1 EPEPEPEPEPMG
13 TFPDIEWALDA
24 DQTTS
29 NLGGTALDLTEDQ
42 VRDAITG
49 IADSPDTDTYLTS
62 TLALLVTGDD
72 DIFTAADCEGLTCSA
87 GPGGI
92 QQIGI
97 DDHNLVGNEYQAV
110 MTYGGISFAQ
120 SRRTGEQLPIIGNSE
135 TTEVLTYG
143 GWLEHHYFGVQATFD
158 GNTEDPSQVA
168 VFSFTF
174 GNASGSNPDS
184 GSGEWNGVA
193 IGVNL
198 LERFEDRSLL
208 TADVTVSIADFLNPT
223 VDVLFDSI
231 RDLRT
236 GDPLV
241 VSGLTIESVDW
252 TGLDLTDGSFAEE
265 LGDVEDPLN
274 ISQPRKRI
282 DGRFYGPGHEEVG
295 GIFEYAS
302 VVGSFGAK
310 RDAE

>member
-1 EPEPEPEPEPMG
+1 MG
-13 TFPDIEWALDA
+13 TFTDIEWALDA
-24 DQTTS
+24 SQTINS
-29 NLGGTALDLTEDQ
+29 IGGTALDLTEDQ

-49 IADSPDTDTYLTS
+49 IANHSDTDTYLTS

-72 DIFTAADCEGLTCSA
+72 DIFTESECEGLECTA
-87 GPGGI
+87 VI
-92 QQIGI
+92 QTIGI
-97 DDHNLVGNEYQAV
+97 ADHDLEGNEYQAV
-110 MTYGGISFAQ
+110 MTYEGISFAQ
-120 SRRTGEQLPIIGNSE
+120 SRRVGGEIPIIGDSE

-143 GWLEHHYFGVQATFD
+143 GWLDHHYFGVQATFD

-168 VFSFTF
+168 IFSFTL
-174 GNASGSNPDS
+174 GNASGSDPDDS
-184 GSGEWNGVA
+184 GSGTWNGVA

-208 TADVTVSIADFLNPT
+208 TADVTISIADFLDPT

-231 RDLRT
+231 KDLRT
-236 GDPLV
+236 GDPLT

-252 TGLDLTDGSFAEE
+252 AGLDLTDGSFGEE

-274 ISQPRKRI
+274 LSQPRKRI
-282 DGRFYGPGHEEVG
+282 EGRFYGPGHEEVG

-302 VVGSFGAK
+302 VVGSFGAE
-310 RDAE
+310 RDDQ

>member
-1 EPEPEPEPEPMG
+1 MG

-24 DQTTS
+24 NQTLT
-29 NLGGTALDLTEDQ
+29 NIGGTALDLTEDQ

-49 IADSPDTDTYLTS
+49 IANHSDTNTYLTS

-97 DDHNLVGNEYQAV
+97 DDHNLDGNEYQAV

-120 SRRTGEQLPIIGNSE
+120 SRRLGGEIPIVGTSE

-143 GWLEHHYFGVQATFD
+143 GWLDHHYFGVQATFD
-158 GNTEDPSQVA
+158 GNTEDPAQVA

-174 GNASGSNPDS
+174 GDASGSNPDS

-241 VSGLTIESVDW
+241 VRGLTIDSVDW
-252 TGLDLTDGSFAEE
+252 SGLDLTDGSFAEE
-265 LGDVEDPLN
+265 LGDVDDPLN
-274 ISQPRKRI
+274 LSQPRQRI
-282 DGRFYGPGHEEVG
+282 EGHFYGSGHEEVG

-310 RDAE
+310 RDDQ

>member
-1 EPEPEPEPEPMG
+1 MG
-13 TFPDIEWALDA
+13 TFPDIEWALDTT
-24 DQTTS
+24 QTTS
-29 NLGGTALDLTEDQ
+29 AIGGTALDLTENQ

-49 IADSPDTDTYLTS
+49 IANHSDTDTYLTS

-72 DIFTAADCEGLTCSA
+72 DIFTESECEGLECTA
-87 GPGGI
+87 VI
-92 QQIGI
+92 QTIGI
-97 DDHNLVGNEYQAV
+97 ADHDLEGNEYQAV
-110 MTYGGISFAQ
+110 MTYEGISFAQ
-120 SRRTGEQLPIIGNSE
+120 SRRVGGEIPIIGDSE

-143 GWLEHHYFGVQATFD
+143 GWLDHHYFGVQATFD

-168 VFSFTF
+168 IFSFTF
-174 GNASGSNPDS
+174 GNASGSNPES

-208 TADVTVSIADFLNPT
+208 TADVTVSIADFLDPT

-236 GDPLV
+236 GDALT
-241 VSGLTIESVDW
+241 VSGITVETVDW
-252 TGLDLTDGSFAEE
+252 AGLDLIDGSFSEE
-265 LGDVEDPLN
+265 LGEVNDPLN
-274 ISQPRKRI
+274 PSQLRKRI
-282 DGRFYGPGHEEVG
+282 EGRFYGPGHEEVG

-302 VVGSFGAK
+302 VVGSFGAE
-310 RDAE
+310 RDDQ

>member
-1 EPEPEPEPEPMG
+1 MG
-13 TFPDIEWALDA
+13 TFTDIEWALDA
-24 DQTTS
+24 SQTINS
-29 NLGGTALDLTEDQ
+29 IGGTALDLTEDQ

-49 IADSPDTDTYLTS
+49 IANHSDTDTYLTS

-72 DIFTAADCEGLTCSA
+72 DIFTESECEGLECTA
-87 GPGGI
+87 VI
-92 QQIGI
+92 QTIGI
-97 DDHNLVGNEYQAV
+97 ADHDLEGNEYQAV
-110 MTYGGISFAQ
+110 MTYEGISFAQ
-120 SRRTGEQLPIIGNSE
+120 SRRVGGEIPIIGDSE

-168 VFSFTF
+168 IFSFTL
-174 GNASGSNPDS
+174 GNASGSDPDDS
-184 GSGEWNGVA
+184 GSGTWNGVA

-208 TADVTVSIADFLNPT
+208 TADVTISIADFLDPT

-231 RDLRT
+231 KDLRT
-236 GDPLV
+236 GDPLT

-252 TGLDLTDGSFAEE
+252 AGLDLTDGSFGEE

-274 ISQPRKRI
+274 LSQPRKRI
-282 DGRFYGPGHEEVG
+282 EGRFYGPGHEEVG

-302 VVGSFGAK
+302 VVGSFGAE
-310 RDAE
+310 RDDQ

>member
-1 EPEPEPEPEPMG
+1 M
-13 TFPDIEWALDA
+13 
-24 DQTTS
+24 
-29 NLGGTALDLTEDQ
+29 
-42 VRDAITG
+42 
-49 IADSPDTDTYLTS
+49 
-62 TLALLVTGDD
+62 
-72 DIFTAADCEGLTCSA
+72 TCSA

-120 SRRTGEQLPIIGNSE
+120 SRRTGDQLPIIGNSE

-143 GWLEHHYFGVQATFD
+143 GWLDHHYFGVQATFD

>member
-1 EPEPEPEPEPMG
+1 MPEPMG

-24 DQTTS
+24 AQTTT
-29 NLGGTALDLTEDQ
+29 NIGGTALDLTEDG
-42 VRDAITG
+42 VRNAITG
-49 IADSPDTDTYLTS
+49 IADSSDTDTYLTS

-72 DIFTAADCEGLTCSA
+72 DIFTDAECEGLVCELPI
-87 GPGGI
+87 GPD
-92 QQIGI
+92 IGI
-97 DDHNLVGNEYQAV
+97 ADHSLADNEYQAV

-120 SRRTGEQLPIIGNSE
+120 SRRPGEPLPFIGENDA
-135 TTEVLTYG
+135 TEVLTYG

-174 GNASGSNPDS
+174 GNASSTDPDDS
-184 GSGEWNGVA
+184 GSGTWNGVA

-198 LERFEDRSLL
+198 LERFENRSLL
-208 TADVTVSIADFLNPT
+208 TADVTVSIEDFLSPT

-241 VSGLTIESVDW
+241 VSGLTISSVNWD
-252 TGLDLTDGSFAEE
+252 DLPLNDGSFAEE
-265 LGDVEDPLN
+265 MGDVEDAVNPAD
-274 ISQPRKRI
+274 PRKRI
-282 DGRFYGPGHEEVG
+282 EGHFYGPGHEEVG

-310 RDAE
+310 RDDQ

>member
-1 EPEPEPEPEPMG
+1 MG
-13 TFPDIEWALDA
+13 RFPDIEWALDA
-24 DQTTS
+24 NQTTT
-29 NLGGTALDLTEDQ
+29 NIGGTALDLTEDQ
-42 VRDAITG
+42 VRDALTG
-49 IADSPDTDTYLTS
+49 LANSAGTDTYLTS

-72 DIFTAADCEGLTCSA
+72 DIFTASDCEGLTCSA

-92 QQIGI
+92 QQLGI
-97 DDHNLVGNEYQAV
+97 ADHDLEGNEYQAV

-120 SRRTGEQLPIIGNSE
+120 SRRLGNEIPIIGNSDS
-135 TTEVLTYG
+135 TEVLTYG
-143 GWLEHHYFGVQATFD
+143 GWLDHHYFGVQATFD

-174 GNASGSNPDS
+174 GDASGSNPDS
-184 GSGEWNGVA
+184 GSGAWNGVA

-208 TADVTVSIADFLNPT
+208 TADVTISIADFMNPM

-241 VSGLTIESVDW
+241 VSGLTVESVDW
-252 TGLDLTDGSFAEE
+252 AGLDLTDGSFAQE
-265 LGDVEDPLN
+265 LGDVDDPLN
-274 ISQPRKRI
+274 LSEPRKRI
-282 DGRFYGPGHEEVG
+282 AGHFYGPGHEEVG

-310 RDAE
+310 RDDQ

>member
-1 EPEPEPEPEPMG
+1 MG
-13 TFPDIEWALDA
+13 TFPDIEWALDTT
-24 DQTTS
+24 QTTS
-29 NLGGTALDLTEDQ
+29 AIGGTALDLTENQ

-49 IADSPDTDTYLTS
+49 IANHSDTDTYLTS

-72 DIFTAADCEGLTCSA
+72 DIFTESECEGLECTA
-87 GPGGI
+87 VI
-92 QQIGI
+92 QTIGI
-97 DDHNLVGNEYQAV
+97 ADHDLEGNEYQAV
-110 MTYGGISFAQ
+110 MTYEGISFAQ
-120 SRRTGEQLPIIGNSE
+120 SRRVGGEIPIIGDSE

-143 GWLEHHYFGVQATFD
+143 GWLDHHYFGVQATFD

-168 VFSFTF
+168 IFSYTF
-174 GNASGSNPDS
+174 GNASGSNPES

-208 TADVTVSIADFLNPT
+208 TADVTVSIADFLDPT

-236 GDPLV
+236 GDALT
-241 VSGLTIESVDW
+241 VSGFTVETVDW
-252 TGLDLTDGSFAEE
+252 AGLDLIDGSFSEE
-265 LGDVEDPLN
+265 LGEVNDPLN
-274 ISQPRKRI
+274 PSQLRKRI
-282 DGRFYGPGHEEVG
+282 EGRFYGPGHEEVG

-302 VVGSFGAK
+302 VVGSFGAE
-310 RDAE
+310 RDDQ

>member
-1 EPEPEPEPEPMG
+1 M
-13 TFPDIEWALDA
+13 DA
-24 DQTTS
+24 DQTTT
-29 NLGGTALDLTEDQ
+29 NIGGTALDLTEDE
-42 VRDAITG
+42 VRTAITD
-49 IADSPDTDTYLTS
+49 IADSTDTDSYLTS

-72 DIFTAADCEGLTCSA
+72 DIFTAAECEGLTCSA

-97 DDHNLVGNEYQAV
+97 ADHNLPGNEYQAV

-120 SRRTGEQLPIIGNSE
+120 SRRTGGQLPIIGNSE

-174 GNASGSNPDS
+174 GNASGSNPAS

-208 TADVTVSIADFLNPT
+208 TADVTVSIADFMTPKI
-223 VDVLFDSI
+223 DVLFDSI

-241 VSGLTIESVDW
+241 VSGLTIDSVDW
-252 TGLDLTDGSFAEE
+252 EGLDLMDGTFAEE
-265 LGDVEDPLN
+265 LGEVDDPLN
-274 ISQPRKRI
+274 LSQPRKRI
-282 DGRFYGPGHEEVG
+282 EGHFYGPGHEEVG

>member
-1 EPEPEPEPEPMG
+1 MG

-24 DQTTS
+24 NQTTT
-29 NLGGTALDLTEDQ
+29 NIGGTALELTETQ

-49 IADSPDTDTYLTS
+49 IATSADTDTYLTS

-72 DIFTAADCEGLTCSA
+72 DIFTDSECEGLECTA
-87 GPGGI
+87 VI

-97 DDHNLVGNEYQAV
+97 GDHNLADNEYQAV

-120 SRRTGEQLPIIGNSE
+120 SRREGGAIPVIGNSD

-174 GNASGSNPDS
+174 GNASGTNPDDS

-208 TADVTVSIADFLNPT
+208 TADVSITIADFLNPT

-231 RDLRT
+231 KDLRT

-241 VSGLTIESVDW
+241 VSGLTVESVDW
-252 TGLDLTDGSFAEE
+252 AGLDLTDGSFAEE

-274 ISQPRKRI
+274 LSQPRKRI
-282 DGRFYGPGHEEVG
+282 AGHFYGPGHEEVG

-310 RDAE
+310 RDDQ